1 MVNSHWR
8 HDPFLQERIVQELNV
23 PATPGNR
30 RTMTVWELFTL
41 QAEMT
46 RAPYLFSCLGSMHC
60 SCWTPPACVKSTVGL
75 SRSLLELGGDSVL
88 SSCHSHTRGDLL
100 QVSRLNASE
109 EQVLRRAWVTP
120 RQFCVV

>member
-60 SCWTPPACVKSTVGL
+60 IETAVAGL
-75 SRSLLELGGDSVL
+75 RLPVLNLLLD
-88 SSCHSHTRGDLL
+88 
-100 QVSRLNASE
+100 
-109 EQVLRRAWVTP
+109 
-120 RQFCVV
+120 